1 MLLQESAAKFPAD
14 IKIGFEIEF
23 RCLHMDGTNVDECM
37 EGFSIAAGLR
47 NQCVPIIEAIV
58 EMLENSDIQVLQFH
72 TEGSQGLFEISTGPL
87 PPVEALDTLIY
98 TRECIKDV
106 FSKHNLIATMNPSPM
121 IDVHHG
127 TAAQFHISIS
137 PAGKSTSDSFLQGI
151 LSQLPA
157 LCALSLPLEVSYKRV
172 NALESEAGAYVAW
185 GTQNRDVPIRKIEDG
200 HWEIRCCD
208 GTANMYLVIAAT
220 LASGLEGIEQNA
232 ELRFRDFSSNP
243 SFASEE
249 QRLQAGIETKL
260 PTSLGES
267 LEHLKKANWTQRW
280 RYVADAYG
288 KLKALE
294 MTALGNMDPKER
306 KALLIRH
313 F

>member
-23 RCLHMDGTNVDECM
+23 RCLHVDGTNVDECM
-37 EGFSIAAGLR
+37 EGFSTAAGLR
-47 NQCVPIIEAIV
+47 NQCVPFIEAIV
-58 EMLENSDIQVLQFH
+58 EMLEKSDIQVLQFH

-98 TRECIKDV
+98 TRECIKHV
-106 FSKHNLIATMNPSPM
+106 FSQHNLIATMHPSPM

-157 LCALSLPLEVSYKRV
+157 LCAFSLPLEVSYKRV

-220 LASGLEGIEQNA
+220 ITCGLEGIERNA
-232 ELRFRDFSSNP
+232 ELP
-243 SFASEE
+243 SEE

-280 RYVADAYG
+280 RHVADAYG